1 MTLRGSP
8 VRIRPNPSFL
18 LQSASLEP
26 FIGLLSD
33 TRNMAKKKHNKDKK
47 LHNAEEKLHNSHE
60 LDLSRQEVVDLQPEE
75 EVEGGPVIVAK
86 APS

>member
-1 MTLRGSP
+1 
-8 VRIRPNPSFL
+8 
-18 LQSASLEP
+18 
-26 FIGLLSD
+26 
-33 TRNMAKKKHNKDKK
+33 MAKKKHNKDKK